1 MILKEFIELSKT
13 CIVSG
18 SIYQTSFEK
27 FTLGAAT
34 WWHDRFLIDVVDGGK
49 MERLNF
55 RRIEDIP
62 EYLLNKIL
70 VKWDLILRERIDG
83 WTGTTI
89 EMTVTN

>member
-18 SIYQTSFEK
+18 SIYQTSFEN
-27 FTLGAAT
+27 FILGRET
-34 WWHDRFLIDVVDGGK
+34 WWHDRFVIDVVDSGK
-49 MERLNF
+49 MERLFF
-55 RRIEDIP
+55 RRIDAIP

-70 VKWDLILRERIDG
+70 VKWNLILREQTDG
-83 WTGTTI
+83 FTRTTI